1 MFTNM
6 LPEINFLSIL
16 HLQLVE
22 EDSWYHFDDSHVSS
36 VNEEETRTSAAYLLF
51 YRRVDSNSCAMSEDG
66 PVDTDMVDS
75 LEA

>member
-1 MFTNM
+1 M
-6 LPEINFLSIL
+6 PEIHLSIL
-16 HLQLVE
+16 HLQLIE

-51 YRRVDSNSCAMSEDG
+51 YRRVDDNSCAMSEVV
-66 PVDTDMVDS
+66 PVDTRMVDS